1 MGSLSGLGL
10 WQDKT
15 DLSKVS
21 ISVLN
26 ILLNESSLSS
36 SVVSC
41 TDEIGPSK
49 AVPYSNNRN
58 IYRSILERSIKPEK
72 VPLPVDWDNNWDEW
86 ECRDAFTATFERAEF
101 QIYLEVKF
109 HIVFDEVELLMFLP
123 YLELVV
129 FRYRRR
135 YYQYEMRSDEL
146 AVYETTSESV
156 DSFLE
161 EWDEVSEKMRRIRPE
176 GSSEQ
181 CREIISNESEAAHEI
196 YVQRF
201 GANAS
206 GCYIS

>member
-1 MGSLSGLGL
+1 MGSLSGLAL
-10 WQDKT
+10 RQDET
-15 DLSKVS
+15 DLSKS
-21 ISVLN
+21 TNPSPD
-26 ILLNESSLSS
+26 ESSLSS
-36 SVVSC
+36 GVVFR

-49 AVPYSNNRN
+49 VVPYSNNRN
-58 IYRSILERSIKPEK
+58 IYRSILERSIKPK

-123 YLELVV
+123 YLELMV

-161 EWDEVSEKMRRIRPE
+161 EWDEVSQKTRRIRPK